1 MPRES
6 AAARKTRAEEI
17 VRRLAAI
24 YPDARCWLDYRTPF
38 QLFVATVL
46 SAQCTD
52 ERVNAVTRDLFR
64 KYKGPADYVHAP
76 AGELERDIRPTG
88 FFNNKARSL
97 RRAGAMLMKEFG
109 GRLPEAEEDL
119 LKLPGVGRKT
129 ANVIRGNAFGA
140 EAGMVVDTHVGR
152 LARRLGLTR
161 ETDPVKVEGEMN
173 RIVPPKDRAV
183 LAHRLIQHGRLV
195 CTARRAF
202 CDRCILAD
210 LCPKVG
216 VSLAPPA
223 KSRKPAVRRPA

>member
-97 RRAGAMLMKEFG
+97 RRAGAMLLKEFG

-161 ETDPVKVEGEMN
+161 ETDPVKVETELN
-173 RIVPPKDRAV
+173 RLVPPKDRAV

-216 VSLAPPA
+216 VSLAPREKP
-223 KSRKPAVRRPA
+223 RKPAKRPRA